1 MMTMCFNIA
10 IGQRQLLAVES
21 ISIVRSVSNLAD
33 TAQIALPAMAAN
45 ATLDIE
51 SKIAVGDTVEIQL
64 GYDNKLET
72 EFSGYIDRINTDDG
86 NLTIECIDALWFFK
100 RVSLPDKV
108 FNDVSLNDLLQQIVA
123 AVEIPIDVKCDYSL
137 TYKKFTFY
145 KATAFD
151 VLKKI
156 QDDTKADIYFENTT
170 LHIHPVYSEAGNR
183 VAFDFSKN
191 IESAELKYIKA
202 GDRDQEVEVSYTDI
216 AGTVHTAT
224 MGKSG
229 GKKTKIAVPA
239 DDSGIQKVAENWY
252 NALVYDGYE
261 GSFTGWLVPYV
272 KPTDIVSL
280 HDEQYEYKDGD
291 YYVVGTEVEFSSS
304 GGRRKIELGRR
315 MSQ

>member
-10 IGQRQLLAVES
+10 IGQRKLLAVES

-33 TAQIALPAMAAN
+33 TAQIVLPAMAGN

-51 SKIAVGDTVEIQL
+51 SKIAVGDTIEIQL
-64 GYDNKLET
+64 GYDNKLKT

-108 FNDVSLNDLLQQIVA
+108 FNEISLNDLLQQIVS
-123 AVEIPIDVKCDYSL
+123 AVEIPIDVKCDFKLKYD
-137 TYKKFTFY
+137 KFTFY
-145 KATAFD
+145 HATAYD

-156 QDDTKADIYFENTT
+156 QDDTKADIYFENSA
-170 LHIHPVYSEAGNR
+170 LHIHPVYSQVGDH
-183 VAFDFSKN
+183 VAFDFAKN
-191 IESAELKYIKA
+191 IESSELKYKLAADSKIEIEVNYTDSNGNNYQSKA
-202 GDRDQEVEVSYTDI
+202 GT
-216 AGTVHTAT
+216 
-224 MGKSG
+224 SG
-229 GKKTKIAVPA
+229 GEKKRLTLPVDK
-239 DDSGIQKVAENWY
+239 DSMGNVAENWY

-280 HDEQYEYKDGD
+280 HDEQYEYKDGN

-304 GGRRKIELGRR
+304 GGRRKIELGRKI
-315 MSQ
+315 S

>member
-10 IGQRQLLAVES
+10 IGNKKLLAVES

-33 TAQIALPAMAAN
+33 TAQVVLPAMAGN

-51 SKIAVGDTVEIQL
+51 SKISVGDTIEIQL
-64 GYDNKLET
+64 GYDNKLKT

-108 FNDVSLNDLLQQIVA
+108 FNDVSLNDLLQQIVSA
-123 AVEIPIDVKCDYSL
+123 IEIPIDVKCDYAL
-137 TYKKFTFY
+137 TYNKFTFY
-145 KATAFD
+145 HATAYD

-156 QDDTKADIYFENTT
+156 QDDTKADIYFENSA
-170 LHIHPVYSEAGNR
+170 LHIHPVYSQVGDR
-183 VAFDFSKN
+183 VAFDFAKN

-202 GDRDQEVEVSYTDI
+202 SDRDQEVEVSYTDA
-216 AGTVHTAT
+216 AGNVHTAKAGNT
-224 MGKSG
+224 G
-229 GKKTKIAVPA
+229 GKKTKITVPA
-239 DDSGIQKVAENWY
+239 DDDSMGNIAENWY

-280 HDEQYEYKDGD
+280 HDEQYEYKDGN

-304 GGRRKIELGRR
+304 GGHRKIELGRR
-315 MSQ
+315 MS